1 MGAQWWRFG
10 CKICSFIKGAMVSYS
25 SRRFSRPEA
34 VSRHAAVGMR
44 WTLHTVAR
52 KKQDTRTQRDRRVC
66 VAGAWVCAC
75 RLRVREGRMRWR
87 VLGHGGQYV
96 RVRCGEKVACNLLR
110 AC

>member
-10 CKICSFIKGAMVSYS
+10 CKICSFIKGALVSYS

-52 KKQDTRTQRDRRVC
+52 KKQGTRTQRDRRVC

-75 RLRVREGRMRWR
+75 RLRMRERQMRWR
-87 VLGHGGQYV
+87 VVGHGVGSV
-96 RVRCGEKVACNLLR
+96 SE
-110 AC
+110 